1 MDMPYGLT
9 DMTAA
14 FRAYL
19 GNIIATMTERGLGR
33 EQIGQITGLNKHES
47 HRAERRPYAH
57 DWKLSQIERVLKWKE
72 INDPT

>member
-1 MDMPYGLT
+1 MPYGLT
-9 DMTAA
+9 DKTSA
-14 FRAYL
+14 FRAWL
-19 GNIIATMTERGLGR
+19 GNIVATMTERGMSR
-33 EQIGQITGLNKHES
+33 DEISRTTGLNKQES